1 MLKRLVGAA
10 LALLVAACSGGSAE
24 PGAKGT
30 TGIDGA
36 RIIQADGNEW
46 LSYGRTYDEQRFSPL
61 DQINAGNIGELGLAW
76 YADMDTA
83 RGQEATPLVIDG
95 KIYITTAWSK
105 VKAYDAVT
113 GKPLWDFDPK
123 VPGETGVKA
132 CCDVVNRGLAA
143 WGNMLF
149 LGTLDGRLIA
159 LDRGTGREIW
169 SKVTVDQA
177 KSYTVTGAPRV
188 IDGMVIIG
196 NGGAEFG
203 VRGFVAAYDAATGKQ
218 LWKFYTV
225 PDRPGANEA
234 EYMKTAESTWKG
246 EYWNIGG
253 GGTVWDAMAYDPQL
267 GLLYVGVGNGSPWN
281 QAYRSPGGGDNL
293 YLSSI
298 VAIRVKTGEY
308 AWHYQTTPGE
318 TWDYTAT
325 QHIML
330 ADLEIGGK
338 TRKVLMQAPKNGFF
352 YVIDRATGEFISANN
367 FVPVNWATG
376 VDPVSGRPI
385 ENPEAR
391 VDKTGKPFVVS
402 PGPLGAHNWHPMAYD
417 AKQKLVFI
425 PAQITAYPYIP
436 AAGWKPSKLGFNV
449 GMDTAGNAMPADNAI
464 REAAKK
470 ATKGVLIAWDP
481 VAQKERWRVTLGG
494 PWNGGVLATAGGL
507 VFQGNA
513 MGNFVAYDS
522 TQGKELWSFPAQ
534 TGVVAAPMTFAI
546 DGQQY
551 VAVLAGWGGAWAITA
566 GVLSD
571 MSGPVRNISRLLV
584 FKLGGKAKL
593 PAMPAADE
601 LPLDPPALTAAA
613 DVVAG
618 GAALYGRYCTVC
630 HGDAA
635 IQASG
640 RGGIIPDLRYSGTL
654 TSAENWQMIVHGGAL
669 KDNGMVSFAQV
680 MDKGQADSIRHY
692 VIARANEDVKLKG
705 AAGIGKVAM
714 K

>member
-1 MLKRLVGAA
+1 MMLKKLVGAA
-10 LALLVAACSGGSAE
+10 LALLVAACSGG
-24 PGAKGT
+24 GADPADKGT

-36 RIIQADGNEW
+36 RIIKADGAEW
-46 LSYGRTYDEQRFSPL
+46 LSYGRTYDEQRYSPL
-61 DQINAGNIGELGLAW
+61 DQINPGNIGELGLAW
-76 YADMDTA
+76 SADMDTA

-95 KIYITTAWSK
+95 KIYVTTAWSK
-105 VKAYDAVT
+105 VKAYDAAT

-169 SKVTVDQA
+169 SKVTVDQD

-203 VRGFVAAYDAATGKQ
+203 VRGYVAAYDAATGKQ
-218 LWKFYTV
+218 LWRFYTV

-234 EYMKTAESTWKG
+234 DYLKAAESTWKG

-253 GGTVWDAMAYDPQL
+253 GGTVWDAMAYDPEL

-298 VAIRVKTGEY
+298 VAIKVKTGEY

-330 ADLEIGGK
+330 ADLDIGGK

-376 VDPVSGRPI
+376 VDPKTGRPI
-385 ENPEAR
+385 ENPAAR
-391 VDKTGKPFVVS
+391 VDKTGKPFIAS

-436 AAGWKPSKLGFNV
+436 AAGWKPSKIGFNV
-449 GMDTAGNAMPADNAI
+449 GMDTAANAMPADNAV
-464 REAAKK
+464 REAARK

-522 TQGKELWSFPAQ
+522 AKGTELWSFPAQ
-534 TGVVAAPMTFAI
+534 TGVVAAPMTYSI

-551 VAVLAGWGGAWAITA
+551 VAVLAGWGGAWPITA

-593 PAMPAADE
+593 PDMPPADT

-613 DVVAG
+613 DVVAA
-618 GAALYGRYCTVC
+618 GAVQFGRYCSVC

-669 KDNGMVSFAQV
+669 KDNGMVSFAPV
-680 MDKGQADSIRHY
+680 MDKPQIDSIRHY
-692 VIARANEDVKLKG
+692 VISRANEDKAL
-705 AAGIGKVAM
+705 AAKKVAM

>member
-1 MLKRLVGAA
+1 MKLKAAVGAA
-10 LALLVAACSGGSAE
+10 LALLVASCSGG
-24 PGAKGT
+24 GADNAATDT

-36 RIIQADGNEW
+36 RIIKASGEEW

-61 DQINAGNIGELGLAW
+61 DQINTGNVGELGLAW
-76 YADMDTA
+76 YADLDTA

-95 KIYITTAWSK
+95 KIYVTTAWSK
-105 VKAYDAVT
+105 VKAFDATT
-113 GKPLWDFDPK
+113 GKPLWDYDPK

-169 SKVTVDQA
+169 SKVTVDQD
-177 KSYTVTGAPRV
+177 KSYTITGAPRV

-225 PDRPGANEA
+225 PDRPGANKA
-234 EYMKTAESTWKG
+234 EYLKAAETSWKG

-253 GGTVWDAMAYDPQL
+253 GGTVWDAMAYDPEL

-298 VAIRVKTGEY
+298 VAIKVKTGEY

-330 ADLEIGGK
+330 ADLEIDGK

-352 YVIDRATGEFISANN
+352 YVIDRTTGEFISANN

-376 VDPVSGRPI
+376 IDQKTGRPI
-385 ENPEAR
+385 ENPAAR
-391 VDKTGKPFVVS
+391 VDKTGKPFIVS

-425 PAQITAYPYIP
+425 PAQITSYPYIP
-436 AAGWKPSKLGFNV
+436 AAGWKPSKIGFNV
-449 GMDTAGNAMPADNAI
+449 GMDTANNAMPADNAV

-522 TQGKELWSFPAQ
+522 GTGKNLWSFEAQ
-534 TGVVAAPMTFAI
+534 TGVVAAPMTYSI
-546 DGQQY
+546 NGEQY
-551 VAVLAGWGGAWAITA
+551 VAVLAGWGGAWPITA

-584 FKLGGKAKL
+584 FKLGGKGKL
-593 PAMPAADE
+593 PAMPAADA
-601 LPLDPPALTAAA
+601 LPLDPPGLTAAA
-613 DVVAG
+613 DVVQG
-618 GAALYGRYCTVC
+618 GAQLYGRYCTVC

-635 IQASG
+635 VQASG

-654 TSAENWQMIVHGGAL
+654 SSAENWQMIVHDGAL
-669 KDNGMVSFAQV
+669 KDNGMVSFAPV
-680 MDKGQADSIRHY
+680 MSKPEIDSIRQY
-692 VIARANEDVKLKG
+692 VIARANEDKALMTK
-705 AAGIGKVAM
+705 KVAM

>member
-1 MLKRLVGAA
+1 MRLKAAVGAA
-10 LALLVAACSGGSAE
+10 LALLIASCSGG
-24 PGAKGT
+24 GADNKATDT

-36 RIIQADGNEW
+36 RIIKASGEEW

-61 DQINAGNIGELGLAW
+61 DQVNTGNVGELGLAW
-76 YADMDTA
+76 YADLDTA

-95 KIYITTAWSK
+95 KIYVTTAWSK
-105 VKAYDAVT
+105 VKAFDAT
-113 GKPLWDFDPK
+113 NGKPLWDYDPK

-169 SKVTVDQA
+169 SKVTVDQDKA
-177 KSYTVTGAPRV
+177 YTITGAPRV

-225 PDRPGANEA
+225 PDRPGANDA
-234 EYMKTAESTWKG
+234 EYLKAAETSWKG

-253 GGTVWDAMAYDPQL
+253 GGTVWDAMAYDPEL

-376 VDPVSGRPI
+376 IDQKTGRPI
-385 ENPEAR
+385 ENPAAR
-391 VDKTGKPFVVS
+391 VDKTGKPFIVS

-449 GMDTAGNAMPADNAI
+449 GMDTANNAMPADNAV

-481 VAQKERWRVTLGG
+481 VTQKERWRVTLGG

-522 TQGKELWSFPAQ
+522 ASGKNLWSFEAQ
-534 TGVVAAPMTFAI
+534 TGVVAAPMTYSI

-593 PAMPAADE
+593 PAMPAADD
-601 LPLDPPALTAAA
+601 LPLDPPGLTAAA
-613 DVVAG
+613 DVVQG
-618 GAALYGRYCTVC
+618 GAQLYGRYCTVC

-635 IQASG
+635 IQASA

-654 TSAENWQMIVHGGAL
+654 ASAENWKMIVHDGAL
-669 KDNGMVSFAQV
+669 KDNGMVSFASV
-680 MDKGQADSIRHY
+680 MTAPEADSIRHY
-692 VIARANEDVKLKG
+692 VIARANEDKALMTK
-705 AAGIGKVAM
+705 KTAM
-714 K
+714 R

>member
-1 MLKRLVGAA
+1 MRLKAAFGAA
-10 LALLVAACSGGSAE
+10 LALLVASCSGG
-24 PGAKGT
+24 GADTQATDT

-36 RIIQADGNEW
+36 RIIKADGSEW

-61 DQINAGNIGELGLAW
+61 DQINTGNVGELGLAW
-76 YADMDTA
+76 YADLDTA

-95 KIYITTAWSK
+95 KIYVTTAWSK
-105 VKAYDAVT
+105 VKAFDATT
-113 GKPLWDFDPK
+113 GKPLWDYDPK

-177 KSYTVTGAPRV
+177 KAYTITGAPRV

-234 EYMKTAESTWKG
+234 EYLKAAETSWKG

-253 GGTVWDAMAYDPQL
+253 GGTVWDAMAYDPEL

-376 VDPVSGRPI
+376 IDQQTGRPI
-385 ENPEAR
+385 ENPAAR
-391 VDKTGKPFVVS
+391 VDKTGKPFIVS

-436 AAGWKPSKLGFNV
+436 AAGWKPSKIGFNV
-449 GMDTAGNAMPADNAI
+449 GMDTANNAMPADNAV

-522 TQGKELWSFPAQ
+522 ASGKNLWSFEAQ
-534 TGVVAAPMTFAI
+534 TGVVAAPMTYSI
-546 DGQQY
+546 DGEQY
-551 VAVLAGWGGAWAITA
+551 VAVLAGWGGAWPITA

-593 PAMPAADE
+593 PAMPAADA
-601 LPLDPPALTAAA
+601 LPLDPPGLTAAA
-613 DVVAG
+613 DVVQG
-618 GAALYGRYCTVC
+618 GAQLYGRYCTVC

-635 IQASG
+635 VQASA

-654 TSAENWQMIVHGGAL
+654 ASAENWQMIVHGGAL
-669 KDNGMVSFAQV
+669 KDNGMVSFAPV
-680 MDKGQADSIRHY
+680 MSKPEIDSIRQY
-692 VIARANEDVKLKG
+692 VIARANEDKALMTK
-705 AAGIGKVAM
+705 KVAM

>member
-1 MLKRLVGAA
+1 MRLKAAVGAA
-10 LALLVAACSGGSAE
+10 LALLVAACSGG
-24 PGAKGT
+24 GADNAATET

-36 RIIQADGNEW
+36 RIIKADGGEW

-61 DQINAGNIGELGLAW
+61 DQINTGNVGELGLAW
-76 YADMDTA
+76 HADLDTA

-95 KIYITTAWSK
+95 KIYVTTAWSK
-105 VKAYDAVT
+105 VKAFDATT

-169 SKVTVDQA
+169 SKVTVDQD
-177 KSYTVTGAPRV
+177 KSYTITGAPRV

-234 EYMKTAESTWKG
+234 EYLKAAETSWKG

-253 GGTVWDAMAYDPQL
+253 GGTVWDAMAYDPEL

-352 YVIDRATGEFISANN
+352 YVIDRTTGEFISANN

-376 VDPVSGRPI
+376 IDQKTGRPI
-385 ENPEAR
+385 ENPAAR
-391 VDKTGKPFVVS
+391 VDKTGKPFIVS

-425 PAQITAYPYIP
+425 PAQITSYPYIP

-449 GMDTAGNAMPADNAI
+449 GMDTANNAMPADNAV
-464 REAAKK
+464 REAARK

-522 TQGKELWSFPAQ
+522 GTGKNLWSFEAQ
-534 TGVVAAPMTFAI
+534 TGVVAAPMTYSI

-593 PAMPAADE
+593 PAMPAADD

-613 DVVAG
+613 DVVKAG
-618 GAALYGRYCTVC
+618 ATFYGRYCTVC

-635 IQASG
+635 VQASA
-640 RGGIIPDLRYSGTL
+640 RGGVIPDLRYSGTL
-654 TSAENWQMIVHGGAL
+654 ASAENWQMIVHDGAL
-669 KDNGMVSFAQV
+669 KDNGMVSFAPV
-680 MDKGQADSIRHY
+680 MSKPEIDSIRQY
-692 VIARANEDVKLKG
+692 VIARANEDKALMTK
-705 AAGIGKVAM
+705 KVAM